1 MTPSEIEEY
10 RRSFGTKE
18 TAELFKDLDVDAIK
32 DFATSELV
40 DIELTNLD
48 ENIRQRRY
56 AQGVHPEVDINKLID
71 PVKRKNITSE
81 QQFARDLIFDGI
93 VPEYAPPDRFYGTD
107 YKARSPEQKTQL
119 GIDGPFQND
128 SEVRGHTRIVENAD
142 GTIKVKRGPK
152 RVQTE
157 ILSPKGVRR
166 IYDKWRSMPDEYGK
180 VDVPTF
186 NAFAGEYYGQQG
198 LKVAGYEPVKDS
210 ERSYAQRSRSGQRM
224 ARPEDFTVGT
234 DRLIETSPRLTT
246 PEVSGGMADLRYKT
260 PDGKIRIGDYQTG
273 DIGGKINVSVLKN
286 VKGVSD
292 SEARSVPQAIL
303 RNMDYRANE
312 ALDKAIDAASKEGS
326 LPPLAQGNRGM
337 GRSMR
342 AGKATSNAPLTGR
355 FNTHPYDTTKSQF
368 TMDDIVYGLG
378 EKGWRDSLDGGQQPK
393 RLLIADT
400 GKMREMIGR
409 NLTEASLNDEP
420 LSSVIKVG
428 PDKPAGRGVY
438 STPEVDRL
446 TSGTKPARP
455 LLDESSMRQIS
466 EPFNLGGQNVLRP
479 KASGGPRGAFISQAG
494 DTLKGILRSPVTR
507 MAGTALAAV
516 PILGDG
522 VDAVTGA
529 HQAITA
535 KNDRDRKTGS
545 VTAAGG
551 ITGLAALAA
560 PVAAPVL
567 APMAVGLGAGSM
579 LSDVAKSNRERQTND
594 HWHKGENSGAFISS
608 DDNVVTISGP
618 SKPQSSWNSRLS
630 ARRSTPVVTP
640 AAPPPRE
647 PTVQELARMNRNVP
661 APMSE
666 AERRRRARRGTR

>member
-18 TAELFKDLDVDAIK
+18 TAELFENLDVDAIR

-48 ENIRQRRY
+48 ENLRQRAY
-56 AQGVHPEVDINKLID
+56 AQAVHPEVDINKLID
-71 PVKRKNITSE
+71 PIKRKNITSE
-81 QQFARDLIFDGI
+81 QQFARDLVFKGI

-107 YKARSPEQKTQL
+107 YKARSPEQKRQL

-142 GTIKVKRGPK
+142 GTIEVKRGPK

-166 IYDKWRSMPDEYGK
+166 LYERWRNMPDEYGK
-180 VDVPTF
+180 TDIPTF

-198 LKVAGYEPVKDS
+198 LKVAGYQPVEDS

-224 ARPEDFTVGT
+224 ARAEDFTIGT

-260 PDGKIRIGDYQTG
+260 PDGKIRVGDYQTG
-273 DIGGKINVSVLKN
+273 DLGGKINVSVLKN
-286 VKGVSD
+286 VKGVTD
-292 SEARSVPQAIL
+292 AEAENIPQSIL
-303 RNMDYRANE
+303 RNLDYRSNE
-312 ALDKAIDAASKEGS
+312 AFDKAIDRAIDAGD

-342 AGKATSNAPLTGR
+342 AGKVTSNAPLTGR

-378 EKGWRDSLDGGQQPK
+378 EKGWRDNLDGGQQPK
-393 RLLIADT
+393 QLLIADT

-409 NLTEASLNDEP
+409 NLTEASLNNEP
-420 LSSVIKVG
+420 LSSIIKVG
-428 PDKPAGRGVY
+428 PDKTAGRGVY
-438 STPEVDRL
+438 STPEVERL
-446 TSGTKPARP
+446 TTGTRPARP

-466 EPFNLGGQNVLRP
+466 EPFNLGGQNVPRP
-479 KASGGPRGAFISQAG
+479 RASGGPRGAFISQATDAVKG
-494 DTLKGILRSPVTR
+494 VLKSPVAR
-507 MAGTALAAV
+507 MAGAAFTAIPV
-516 PILGDG
+516 LGDSA
-522 VDAVTGA
+522 DAVIGTHQVVTG
-529 HQAITA
+529 
-535 KNDRDRKTGS
+535 KSDSERKTGA
-545 VTAAGG
+545 VKAGAGIAGVAAV
-551 ITGLAALAA
+551 AA

-567 APMAVGLGAGSM
+567 APIAGGLAAGDV
-579 LSDVAKSNRERQTND
+579 LSSVAKDRRENNPNLTRNTLNA
-594 HWHKGENSGAFISS
+594 GEKAGTFIHSEA
-608 DDNVVTISGP
+608 NPVTISGP
-618 SKPQSSWNSRLS
+618 SKP
-630 ARRSTPVVTP
+630 
-640 AAPPPRE
+640 
-647 PTVQELARMNRNVP
+647 
-661 APMSE
+661 MSKW
-666 AERRRRARRGTR
+666 ERRRRARRGTL